1 MRVRK
6 AATPAAATAALDGLA
21 KDTLGWSLLLAARV
35 LAQVKGG
42 KSLSEALLL
51 LASEPAAAR
60 AAAQDVAYGVL
71 RRYGWSDFILARL
84 MQKPLTHA
92 ETQALLQGAL
102 YRLETRPGAEPMVV
116 DQAVAAGG
124 ELAGG
129 VFKGLIN
136 GVLRSY
142 LRQRDALLAAAT
154 GDDVAQHLHPA
165 WWLERLRRAY
175 PRDWPQI
182 VAAGNG
188 QPPMALRVNRRRGSV
203 ADYLA
208 RLAAAGIG
216 ARPAIEGDGSCAA
229 AIVLD
234 RPVAV
239 DALPGFFDGDVSV
252 QDVGA
257 QRAADLLAPAPG
269 ARVLDAC
276 AAPGGKTAHLLEM
289 ADVDL
294 TALDVDAARTR
305 RIEDNLRRLG
315 LAATVRVADCR
326 ALDSWWDGRAFDAV
340 LADVPCSASGVVRRH
355 PDIKHLRR
363 ASDIR
368 SFAQTQA
375 AIADALWRVLK
386 PGGKLLYATCSVFP
400 EENSAQVDAFLV
412 RQPDAAC
419 LFRQQLLPTPDHDG
433 FFYALLHKAL

>member
-1 MRVRK
+1 VRVHK
-6 AATPAAATAALDGLA
+6 AATPAAATAAPDGLA

-71 RRYGWSDFILARL
+71 RRYGWSDFMLARL
-84 MQKPLTHA
+84 MHKPLTHA

-102 YRLETRPGAEPMVV
+102 YRLETRPGAAPMVV

-142 LRQRDALLAAAT
+142 LRQRDALLAAAA

-216 ARPAIEGDGSCAA
+216 ARPAIDGDGSCAA

-276 AAPGGKTAHLLEM
+276 AAPGGKTAHLLEC
-289 ADVDL
+289 ADLDL

-305 RIEDNLRRLG
+305 RIEDNLQRLG

-375 AIADALWRVLK
+375 AIVDALWRVLA